1 MILEIDLD
9 DRTPPYRQIRD
20 RIDDLIVTG
29 ALAEGTRLPPVRQ
42 LASDLELAAN
52 TVARAYRELEQDG
65 LIVTRGRRGTF
76 VAAPPPA
83 APVQGSHGT
92 DAAEL
97 GAAAR
102 AFAASARRLGA
113 DHRSAILAVNEALR
127 VSIGRH
133 PR

>member
-9 DRTPPYRQIRD
+9 NHTPPYRQIRD
-20 RIDDLIVTG
+20 QIDGLIVTG

-52 TVARAYRELEQDG
+52 TVARAYRELEQHG
-65 LIVTRGRRGTF
+65 LISTRGRRGTF
-76 VAAPPPA
+76 VAAPRLA
-83 APVQGSHGT
+83 APDQGSQSG
-92 DAAEL
+92 AAAQL

-102 AFAASARRLGA
+102 AFAASVRRLGI
-113 DHRSAILAVNEALR
+113 DHRSAILAVDEALR
-127 VSIGRH
+127 VSTGRH